1 MNMKKSLLALS
12 TTAVVAI
19 GGAGIAAAD
28 EPAGDTPTTTGSIT
42 TLPSGDAAGSREA
55 VAGAAKSITTILKAV
70 NTLIATGGNVEGV
83 ISDTQDFLGATG
95 N

>member
-28 EPAGDTPTTTGSIT
+28 ESAGDTPTTTVGSVSDV
-42 TLPSGDAAGSREA
+42 PAGDLAGSLDTFSDI
-55 VAGAAKSITTILKAV
+55 AGDISKLAKVFTG
-70 NTLIATGGNVEGV
+70 LIGLAGN
-83 ISDTQDFLGATG
+83 
-95 N
+95 

>member
-1 MNMKKSLLALS
+1 MKKTLLALS

-28 EPAGDTPTTTGSIT
+28 EPAGDTPTGSIT
-42 TLPSGDAAGSREA
+42 NLPSGDAAGSLESF
-55 VAGAAKSITTILKAV
+55 AGAAKSISGILKAV
-70 NTLIATGGNVEGV
+70 NTLITAGGNVENV
-83 ISDTQDFLGATG
+83 VSDTQDFLGATG

>member
-1 MNMKKSLLALS
+1 MKMKKTLLALS

-28 EPAGDTPTTTGSIT
+28 EPAGDTPTGSIT
-42 TLPSGDAAGSREA
+42 NLPSGDAAGSLEA
-55 VAGAAKSITTILKAV
+55 FAGAAKSISGILKAV
-70 NTLIATGGNVEGV
+70 NTLITAGGNVENV
-83 ISDTQDFLGATG
+83 VSDTQDFLGATG

>member
-12 TTAVVAI
+12 TTTVVAI

-28 EPAGDTPTTTGSIT
+28 EPAGDTPTTTGPIT
-42 TLPSGDAAGSREA
+42 NLPSGDAAGSLESFGDIA
-55 VAGAAKSITTILKAV
+55 KNIKGIANAISAGISASSDFGDV
-70 NTLIATGGNVEGV
+70 V
-83 ISDTQDFLGATG
+83 SDTLGFLSTAG

>member
-1 MNMKKSLLALS
+1 MKMKKTLLALS

-28 EPAGDTPTTTGSIT
+28 EPAGDTPTGSIT
-42 TLPSGDAAGSREA
+42 NLPSGDAAGSLESF
-55 VAGAAKSITTILKAV
+55 AGAAKSISGILKAV
-70 NTLIATGGNVEGV
+70 NTLITAGGNVGNV
-83 ISDTQDFLGATG
+83 VSDTQDFLGATG

>member
-1 MNMKKSLLALS
+1 MKMKKTLLALS

-28 EPAGDTPTTTGSIT
+28 EPAGDTPTGSIT
-42 TLPSGDAAGSREA
+42 NLPSGDAAGSLESF
-55 VAGAAKSITTILKAV
+55 AGAAKSISGILKAV
-70 NTLIATGGNVEGV
+70 NTLITAGGNVENV
-83 ISDTQDFLGATG
+83 VSDTQDFLGATG

>member
-28 EPAGDTPTTTGSIT
+28 EPAGHHTTTGSIT
-42 TLPSGDAAGSREA
+42 NLPSGDAAGNLES

-83 ISDTQDFLGATG
+83 ISDTQDFLAATG

>member
-1 MNMKKSLLALS
+1 MKKSLLALS

-42 TLPSGDAAGSREA
+42 NLPSGDAAGSLES
-55 VAGAAKSITTILKAV
+55 VAGAAKSITTLVKAV
-70 NTLIATGGNVEGV
+70 PTLIAPGGNVAGV
-83 ISDTQDFLGATG
+83 ISDPQAFLGATG

>member
-28 EPAGDTPTTTGSIT
+28 EPAGDTTTGSIT
-42 TLPSGDAAGSREA
+42 NLPSGDAAGSLESF
-55 VAGAAKSITTILKAV
+55 AGAAKSITTILKAV

>member
-1 MNMKKSLLALS
+1 MKMKKTLLALS

-28 EPAGDTPTTTGSIT
+28 EPAGDTPTGSIT
-42 TLPSGDAAGSREA
+42 NLPSGDAAGSLESF
-55 VAGAAKSITTILKAV
+55 AGAAKSISGILKAG
-70 NTLIATGGNVEGV
+70 NTLIKTGGIVENV